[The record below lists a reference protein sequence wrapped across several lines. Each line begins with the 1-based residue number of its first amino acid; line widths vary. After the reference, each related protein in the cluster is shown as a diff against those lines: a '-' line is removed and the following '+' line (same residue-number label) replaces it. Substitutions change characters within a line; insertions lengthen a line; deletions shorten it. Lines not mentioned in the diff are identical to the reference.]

1 MGATGPIDLDGVR
14 DRLAYLLERGE
25 AVLASH
31 YRSELSHQDFVDAER
46 FREWR
51 VGCLAFLAEAF
62 GADSP
67 YLREFE
73 FSCDSPYLNAAARGQ
88 AVLRAAR
95 EYLSF
100 GRMARVEELAAAE
113 VLNDL
118 IAIAERRLRSG
129 AIGAALAIAG
139 AVLEDTLRR
148 NARVR
153 KIAFRESLD
162 GVEELNQ
169 RLWQAGVYPIAV
181 RRKIDAWRTLASGG
195 IAEDDDGRAAVAAM
209 LREVRNFV
217 ADHLA

>member
-1 MGATGPIDLDGVR
+1 MGASQPVNLDGVR
-14 DRLAYLLERGE
+14 DRLADLLTSGE
-25 AVLASH
+25 TVLASH
-31 YRSELSHQDFVDAER
+31 YRSELSHQDMVDAER
-46 FREWR
+46 FRQWR

-67 YLREFE
+67 YLREYE
-73 FSCDSPYLNAAARGQ
+73 FSCDSPYLNAVARGQ

-100 GRMARVEELAAAE
+100 GRIARVEELAAAE

-118 IAIAERRLRSG
+118 IAIAERRLAAGG
-129 AIGAALAIAG
+129 AGEALTIAV
-139 AVLEDTLRR
+139 AVLEDALRR

-162 GVEELNQ
+162 DLGELNR
-169 RLWQAGVYPIAV
+169 RLWQAGVYPVAI
-181 RRKIDAWRTLASGG
+181 RRKIDAWRALE
-195 IAEDDDGRAAVAAM
+195 IAPLSAEARRAAVAAM
-209 LREVRNFV
+209 LRDVRNFV

>member
-1 MGATGPIDLDGVR
+1 MEATRPIDLDGVR
-14 DRLAYLLERGE
+14 DRLAHLLERGE

-31 YRSELSHQDFVDAER
+31 YRSELSHQDFVNAEL

-51 VGCLAFLAEAF
+51 VGCLAFLSEAF
-62 GADSP
+62 GADSH
-67 YLREFE
+67 YQREYE

-118 IAIAERRLRSG
+118 IAIAERRLQAG
-129 AIGAALAIAG
+129 AIGAALAIAA

-153 KIAFRESLD
+153 KIAFRESFDDL
-162 GVEELNQ
+162 GELNR
-169 RLWQAGVYPIAV
+169 RLWQAGIYSVAI
-181 RRKIDAWRTLASGG
+181 RRKIDDWRALANGG
-195 IAEDDDGRAAVAAM
+195 SEAGEGRAAVAAM